1 MAKKIK
7 FPLEMSN
14 GEQVRTLDELK
25 ENFDIESV
33 VGYFNDGRLLNWLQA
48 RYYDEEAD
56 KISALSKDD
65 PQLQKKLCDIFG
77 VESKGE
83 EIDVEEIANRQERLN
98 RLKQYTDD
106 KEILERVDLVA
117 FNQEDLGDLLDEE
130 KPLIYLCHNKFII
143 PLRETHKTYIGIGK
157 AVAVIRSKE
166 IVDFEEKHIKFK
178 DVVFDDDY
186 ENLIKQPV
194 SNEKNVVTAKNIAD
208 NSTISNEPANI
219 SYVRRSKNQTGNNH
233 FKHDFE
239 EIEDKLSK
247 PRKSNEGV
255 KKALLQ
261 LEQKIVKQRDGKAMN
276 QLATYYTKIHQ
287 YLDAERCI
295 KMAKTFGY
303 ISKSKSK
310 YQRFSMNIQ
319 REGNSYHYT
328 TTIKNSDDVALL
340 ASLFVQTASEF
351 ESRIQVSANGRV
363 ADAKSIL
370 MFMSLKL
377 TKGTPITIKAFGD
390 DSYGAVKKLGE
401 LVDSGFREY

>member
-77 VESKGE
+77 VESKDE
-83 EIDVEEIANRQERLN
+83 EINVEEIANRQERLN

-157 AVAVIRSKE
+157 AVAVIRSSKT
-166 IVDFEEKHIKFK
+166 VDFDEKHIKFK

-186 ENLIKQPV
+186 ENLIKQTV

-239 EIEDKLSK
+239 EIEDELSK

-261 LEQKIVKQRDGKAMN
+261 LEQKIVMYRDGKAMN
-276 QLATYYTKIHQ
+276 QLATYYERIRQ
-287 YLDAERCI
+287 YQAAERCVT
-295 KMAKTFGY
+295 MAKTFGY
-303 ISKSKSK
+303 
-310 YQRFSMNIQ
+310 
-319 REGNSYHYT
+319 T
-328 TTIKNSDDVALL
+328 
-340 ASLFVQTASEF
+340 
-351 ESRIQVSANGRV
+351 
-363 ADAKSIL
+363 
-370 MFMSLKL
+370 
-377 TKGTPITIKAFGD
+377 
-390 DSYGAVKKLGE
+390 
-401 LVDSGFREY
+401 SGV

>member
-65 PQLQKKLCDIFG
+65 PQLQKKLCNIFG
-77 VESKGE
+77 VESKDE

-157 AVAVIRSKE
+157 AVAVIRSEE

-186 ENLIKQPV
+186 ENLIKQTV
-194 SNEKNVVTAKNIAD
+194 SKGKNVTTAKNIAD
-208 NSTISNEPANI
+208 NSTISNEPAN
-219 SYVRRSKNQTGNNH
+219 
-233 FKHDFE
+233 
-239 EIEDKLSK
+239 
-247 PRKSNEGV
+247 
-255 KKALLQ
+255 
-261 LEQKIVKQRDGKAMN
+261 
-276 QLATYYTKIHQ
+276 
-287 YLDAERCI
+287 
-295 KMAKTFGY
+295 GY
-303 ISKSKSK
+303 ISKSKSQ
-310 YQRFSMNIQ
+310 YQSSSINIQ
-319 REGNSYHYT
+319 RKGNSYYYT
-328 TTIKNSDDVALL
+328 TTIKNRDGIHARP
-340 ASLFVQTASEF
+340 ASIFVQIASEF
-351 ESRIQVSANGRV
+351 KSQIHLEAKGRKI
-363 ADAKSIL
+363 DAKSIL
-370 MFMSLKL
+370 MLMSMGLSQG
-377 TKGTPITIKAFGD
+377 TKVTIIASGSD
-390 DSYGAVKKLGE
+390 AHDAVEHLGE
-401 LVDSGFREY
+401 LVDSGFEEY

>member
-157 AVAVIRSKE
+157 AVAVIRSEE
-166 IVDFEEKHIKFK
+166 IVDFEELNIKFEN
-178 DVVFDDDY
+178 VVFDDNYTEILKQQDPKSPTFQPKPSKDEDIPVTEEVEQNSSDFKNDFKLIEDMLDQREFNY
-186 ENLIKQPV
+186 GGRLNEWEVVKTFLQKLEESIIKQ
-194 SNEKNVVTAKNIAD
+194 KNSEAMTKLAKYYDKIHCHEDATLCFKLAKKFKKNI
-208 NSTISNEPANI
+208 
-219 SYVRRSKNQTGNNH
+219 GN
-233 FKHDFE
+233 KYRD
-239 EIEDKLSK
+239 
-247 PRKSNEGV
+247 
-255 KKALLQ
+255 
-261 LEQKIVKQRDGKAMN
+261 LE
-276 QLATYYTKIHQ
+276 T
-287 YLDAERCI
+287 
-295 KMAKTFGY
+295 
-303 ISKSKSK
+303 
-310 YQRFSMNIQ
+310 
-319 REGNSYHYT
+319 YT
-328 TTIKNSDDVALL
+328 TTIKNSEDAKFL
-340 ASLFVQTASEF
+340 ASLFAHTASKF
-351 ESRIQVSANGRV
+351 QSKIQVSVKGRKV
-363 ADAKSIL
+363 DAKSFNIA
-370 MFMSLKL
+370 SLDWK
-377 TKGTPITIKAFGD
+377 KGTEITITANGPD
-390 DSYGAVKKLGE
+390 AIEAVKKLGK
-401 LVDSGFREY
+401 LVDLGLREYQFQTIEM